1 MPNNMSQTLGRP
13 WKFNHEIEEFFVEDE
28 TRITL
33 RKSDVT
39 KRTETTELDDSLLHF
54 FGGPHL
60 LNRPSVSMTWIGF
73 PLCPFKEVERAEA
86 PKGPEPMD
94 DESGDDDADASKPNP
109 PVLQSKVSEL
119 YVIRLLISFK
129 VI

>member
-54 FGGPHL
+54 LGS
-60 LNRPSVSMTWIGF
+60 PSVATVEPTLCKHDLNWF
-73 PLCPFKEVERAEA
+73 PPL
-86 PKGPEPMD
+86 
-94 DESGDDDADASKPNP
+94 
-109 PVLQSKVSEL
+109 
-119 YVIRLLISFK
+119 SF
-129 VI
+129 